1 MLVSI
6 RRLLNWK
13 KLRASLT
20 LFLVILSLGLQS
32 APKKVSEEALHKKTE
47 VLTKVLKYGTS
58 LERKAA
64 LMEIEKLP
72 EELQKQF
79 LSQVLESI
87 KKERDPTMK
96 LAFLRVIGNL
106 DIKDAVDE
114 VYKALEDENEDI
126 ARAAVASLKKIKPE
140 NAWEKVLERLKK
152 TDLTKNSNL
161 TVSLI
166 EALGDLDGG
175 EGAFGYLEDKI
186 KEKFNSH
193 EIRSQIALYFGK
205 KKILAAEIALQQI
218 AFDDTESLTL
228 RTYSINS
235 LGKIGSESS
244 SPKLK
249 EMIENIRDDYGSSDS
264 RKNQLL
270 KIYAL
275 GALVSLGNQ
284 DVFDEIVEFTKDD
297 DSLVR
302 LRAIHFLKESKRPEA
317 REILEYKSMRDPSPR
332 VQKAA
337 KDALKSWDNPDGAD
351 GTNIEDPTQED
362 TVVDETKK

>member
-1 MLVSI
+1 M
-6 RRLLNWK
+6 
-13 KLRASLT
+13 
-20 LFLVILSLGLQS
+20 
-32 APKKVSEEALHKKTE
+32 E
-47 VLTKVLKYGTS
+47 V
-58 LERKAA
+58 
-64 LMEIEKLP
+64 EKLP

-79 LSQVLESI
+79 IPQVLESM

-96 LAFLRVIGNL
+96 LAFLRVIGSL
-106 DIKDAVDE
+106 EIKDAVEE
-114 VYKALEDENEDI
+114 VYKALDDENEDI
-126 ARAAVASLKKIKPE
+126 ARAAVASLKKIDPD
-140 NAWEKVLERLKK
+140 NAWEKVLDRLKK

-161 TVSLI
+161 TVSLV
-166 EALGDLDGG
+166 EALGELKGG
-175 EGAFGYLEDKI
+175 EGAFGYLEGKV
-186 KEKFNSH
+186 KERFNSH
-193 EIRSQIALYFGK
+193 EIRSQIALFFGK
-205 KKILAAEIALQQI
+205 KKILAAEIVLQQI

-235 LGKIGSESS
+235 LGKIGSQSS
-244 SPKLK
+244 APKLK
-249 EMIENIRDDYGSSDS
+249 ELIDAIRDDYGSSDS

-275 GALVSLGNQ
+275 GALVALGNQ

-337 KDALKSWDNPDGAD
+337 KDALKNWDNPEAEAGSNPD
-351 GTNIEDPTQED
+351 DPSPENSE
-362 TVVDETKK
+362 VDETKK